1 MNTTTK
7 VCYFDLD
14 GTLADR
20 RHRTGFSLPHGG
32 VDWARVYA
40 PENILEDP
48 LLDAGYAHHRQFAA
62 QGAEIWYLTA
72 RRERNRPATAQW
84 LAVHGFPAQRLIM
97 KPETETRYG
106 SDWKLAWLE
115 TAIAEH
121 GDQGRTVVVIDN
133 SYELIGELERRARHD
148 GWPVE
153 TILAD
158 WLPPLA

>member
-1 MNTTTK
+1 MNK
-7 VCYFDLD
+7 AKICYFDLD

-20 RHRTGFSLPHGG
+20 RHRTDFYLPGG
-32 VDWARVYA
+32 GLDWARVYA
-40 PENILEDP
+40 LENVLRDP
-48 LLDAGYAHHRQFAA
+48 LLETGYAHHQQFAA

-72 RRERNRPATAQW
+72 RMERNRPATAQW
-84 LAVHGFPAQRLIM
+84 LAAHGFPAQRLIM
-97 KPETETRYG
+97 KPNTETRYG

-121 GDQGRTVVVIDN
+121 REKARTVVVIDN
-133 SYELIGELERRARHD
+133 SHELICALNRRARYD

-158 WLPPLA
+158 WLPLN